1 MSKLLRTFNTL
12 KGPKPIGPYSSVA
25 FYNGMMFV
33 SGQIGIDPITLELV
47 SDDVEA
53 QAKRALDNLSLLFEE
68 TGCGVTDVIK
78 TTLFLKVNNGLF
90 RV

>member
-25 FYNGMMFV
+25 FYNGLMFV

-47 SDDVEA
+47 SDDV
-53 QAKRALDNLSLLFEE
+53 
-68 TGCGVTDVIK
+68 
-78 TTLFLKVNNGLF
+78 
-90 RV
+90 